1 MQQLIQINKASL
13 ISVQQCQFIMYKD
26 LAVLFQL
33 KTKILFKLS
42 KYTFD
47 SHLRK
52 KKRDRHVLM
61 RLMINKR
68 CLLLP
73 NKCTFVQHWQ
83 PSKSHLS
90 LKGVTWNNLILLAQN
105 SSLQITS
112 NISFWCLRAHKT
124 TSLGKGSV
132 TCDLSKELSQKGGKK
147 YQQSA
152 KTLQGIW
159 GKKQN
164 RYSPVLSVLVLQA
177 ERINS
182 ASKSYGRS
190 HSSLPA
196 GILQQELLPP
206 WNTFLTADFSYWQD
220 CEKCWTAEDG
230 EDKLLLCHAQNRVFV
245 HLMYTRISFRIR
257 CYFCHSVSTENK
269 RYD

>member
-132 TCDLSKELSQKGGKK
+132 TCDLSKELRKVEKNTSKQQKPCREFEVRSRTGTHQCSVSLF
-147 YQQSA
+147 YRQSA
-152 KTLQGIW
+152 
-159 GKKQN
+159 
-164 RYSPVLSVLVLQA
+164 
-177 ERINS
+177 
-182 ASKSYGRS
+182 
-190 HSSLPA
+190 
-196 GILQQELLPP
+196 
-206 WNTFLTADFSYWQD
+206 
-220 CEKCWTAEDG
+220 
-230 EDKLLLCHAQNRVFV
+230 
-245 HLMYTRISFRIR
+245 
-257 CYFCHSVSTENK
+257 
-269 RYD
+269 